1 VGAGAHRTV
10 AAPALAAIEL
20 GDEFEQS
27 VVGSV
32 DLACQ
37 EGDLSAK
44 RFVII
49 GERWYRREGEIGHG
63 N

>member
-37 EGDLSAK
+37 EGDLSAENFDVIVK
-44 RFVII
+44 R
-49 GERWYRREGEIGHG
+49 GH
-63 N
+63 